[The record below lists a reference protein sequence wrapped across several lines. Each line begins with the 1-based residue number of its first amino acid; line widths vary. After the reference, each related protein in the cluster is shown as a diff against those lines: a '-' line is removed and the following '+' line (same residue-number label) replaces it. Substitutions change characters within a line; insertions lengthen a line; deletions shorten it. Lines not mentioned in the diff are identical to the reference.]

1 MRRRGV
7 VSRVLSVVA
16 AATVGVAL
24 AIPVGAA
31 QATDPDPQQLLT
43 DAVSEQ
49 VQFGS
54 VDRTDQLEVDLLAT
68 SDPDE
73 CFGGIGQNYE
83 PLVDENG
90 VFSCPDNQQLK
101 VNQAYVWG
109 MAKQD
114 DQLWFGTGPNVQCLM
129 MAQYI
134 MPIAVKTDSFVCEGS
149 DSAYLDEPIFAQLR
163 SQLTNPPYNF
173 SQDQVD
179 QIINRLGDWRPP
191 DLYAYDLASQ
201 SLVQLN
207 DQLDTLGQTLLG
219 RTLGIRSAGAI
230 GDTVIFAGPDIST
243 APNGAFGAVNFFVFK
258 DGQYLGA
265 TTKRGYTNIR
275 KWVEIDGTLYTGVG
289 VAPNPLN
296 PADKTRGAVLRFD
309 GASAAG
315 PVLTLNT
322 TVVGKMTTSPSE
334 FTEHDGRI
342 FTSTWPVGTSED
354 TAGIFMSP
362 PLDGAPL
369 DNSDADLWTEVWNIK
384 DYEPDPVLQRTMA
397 VGPVQSY
404 KGQVYW
410 GTMNVPFVGAFYSLQ
425 RYVQTYGVQ
434 PDTEELL
441 LMLLGTHRATTIFRG
456 QNFADSPA
464 VQLLYGN
471 ALLPTSSW
479 APPSDP
485 QPPVGERVSWS
496 LSHNNM
502 NAIPRY
508 GLAGF
513 GNPFNTYTRTMAVNR
528 GDLYVGTF
536 DDSYLISSIIRSL
549 LADDVPVDTP
559 ADMQP
564 QLAEGM
570 QEALSVPLL
579 QEYLGAFDA
588 SDLPW
593 QYGADLWRFMNG
605 EHRAV
610 PEFINGADNRY
621 SYGIRTMISSEDNL
635 YLGMANPMNLEA
647 VPTGEQ
653 PGGWQLVQ
661 LSPWPTMT
669 RMRALPE
676 QPVVGEPLTL
686 QVRVRAALRGDDALE
701 HGNPWGILKVYADD
715 LLLGSCQVLQGP
727 LASCEMVTSAL
738 TAGDHTFYA
747 TFSGTRTWEPSVSEP
762 VTVTVGT
769 APPLAVPQAVEPQ
782 PEAANPAAPAAQPLT
797 ATTLQVGAVPKA
809 KQLRPQ
815 RTTTLVKYAQTNAA
829 GLTVQTS
836 CVVQGKTRK
845 GKAARKAC
853 GIAVT
858 KVSGNGVKVSATPQ
872 CNAATRI
879 TVRLSAQAQGAG
891 PAAWNRT
898 WSVAKGACGR

>member
-7 VSRVLSVVA
+7 VSRLVSVVA
-16 AATVGVAL
+16 AASVGVAL
-24 AIPVGAA
+24 AVPAGAA
-31 QATDPDPQQLLT
+31 HATDPDPAQLLT
-43 DAVSEQ
+43 DALSAQ

-54 VDRTDQLEVDLLAT
+54 ADPTDQLEVDLLAT

-73 CFGGIGQNYE
+73 CFGGIGQNYQ
-83 PLVDENG
+83 PLVDDNG

-101 VNQAYVWG
+101 VNQGYVWG
-109 MAKQD
+109 MAKQA

-134 MPIAVKTDSFVCEGS
+134 MPVSVKTDSFVCEGAN
-149 DSAYLDEPIFAQLR
+149 SAYLTEPIFTTLR
-163 SQLTNPPYNF
+163 TQLTSPPYNLTEE
-173 SQDQVD
+173 QATA
-179 QIINRLGDWRPP
+179 IISRLGDWRPP
-191 DLYAYDLASQ
+191 DLYSYDLTSR
-201 SLVQLN
+201 SVVKLN
-207 DQLDTLGQTLLG
+207 DQLDATGKTLLG

-230 GDTVIFAGPDIST
+230 DDTVIFAGPDIST

-275 KWVEIDGTLYTGVG
+275 KWVEIGDHLYTGIG

-309 GASAAG
+309 SASAAG

-342 FTSTWPVGTSED
+342 FTSTWPVGTSDD

-410 GTMNVPFVGAFYSLQ
+410 GTMNVPFVGTFYSLQ

-471 ALLPTSSW
+471 AFLPTSSW

-502 NAIPRY
+502 HAIPRY

-513 GNPFNTYTRTMAVNR
+513 GNPFNTYTWTMAVNR
-528 GDLYVGTF
+528 GDLYMGTF

-549 LADDVPVDTP
+549 LADNTVETP
-559 ADMQP
+559 ADMAP
-564 QLAEGM
+564 QVAQGM

-579 QEYLGAFDA
+579 QQYLDAFDT

-676 QPVVGEPLTL
+676 QPVVGEPVTL
-686 QVRVRAALRGDDALE
+686 QVKVRSVFRSQDGIE

-738 TAGDHTFYA
+738 TAGNHTFYA
-747 TFSGTRTWEPSVSEP
+747 TFSGTRTWEASVSEP
-762 VTVTVGT
+762 VIVTVG
-769 APPLAVPQAVEPQ
+769 APTPPAQQPDATQPQAEV
-782 PEAANPAAPAAQPLT
+782 ATPAVVAGPLT
-797 ATTLQVGAVPKA
+797 ATTMQVGALPQA

-829 GLTVQTS
+829 GLAVQTS
-836 CVVQGKTRK
+836 CVVQGKTLK

-858 KVSGNGVKVSATPQ
+858 NVSGTGVKVSATPQ
-872 CNAATRI
+872 CGAATRI
-879 TVRLSAQAQGAG
+879 TVRLSARAQGAG
-891 PAAWNRT
+891 LAAWNRT
-898 WSVAKGACGR
+898 WSVAKGKCIR